1 VRWMRESTRSICD
14 PCLDGGTSGNTNLER
29 RRTLG
34 ARLSGQRPIEAVRKS
49 ALQERLDLGTGNRL
63 APEKPLALIDA
74 GRTQE
79 ESVIPGLHTLGD
91 RAQAQC
97 RREAN
102 DAAEHPRCRSVLENG
117 REQAAIDF
125 QNVEIETDD
134 L

>member
-1 VRWMRESTRSICD
+1 MPYAQRASYRANGRS
-14 PCLDGGTSGNTNLER
+14 
-29 RRTLG
+29 
-34 ARLSGQRPIEAVRKS
+34 RLCANPRSSS
-49 ALQERLDLGTGNRL
+49 ASISAAGNRL
-63 APEKPLALIDA
+63 APEKPLAVIDA

-79 ESVIPGLHTLGD
+79 ESVLPGLHALGD

-97 RREAN
+97 RSEAN

-117 REQAAIDF
+117 HEQAAIDF